1 MAMTYKQRQEQGRH
15 KRAVY
20 LNRLNHAEHIATMLR
35 GISLGTAFMAV
46 MFAVAGIRSNLDVG
60 LEFLVLF
67 ICGLSLA
74 EAEHILFLA
83 EQSRYPKSRR
93 RTFRSEFADEWH
105 ELRQRM
111 AERKEKKKS

>member
-1 MAMTYKQRQEQGRH
+1 MPLTYKQRQEQGRY

-20 LNRLNHAEHIATMLR
+20 LNRMNHAEHLATMFR
-35 GISLGTAFMAV
+35 GISLGAAFMAI
-46 MFAVAGIRSNLDVG
+46 MFAVAGIRSNLDVV

-67 ICGLSLA
+67 ICGLSLV

-93 RTFRSEFADEWH
+93 RTFRSEFVDEWH
-105 ELRQRM
+105 EFR
-111 AERKEKKKS
+111 AKISKS